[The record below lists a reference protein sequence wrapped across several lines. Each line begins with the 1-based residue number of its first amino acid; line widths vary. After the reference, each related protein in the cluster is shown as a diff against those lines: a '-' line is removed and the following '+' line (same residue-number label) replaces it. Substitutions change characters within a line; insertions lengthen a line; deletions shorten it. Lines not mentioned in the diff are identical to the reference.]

1 VAKFYNQ
8 NSGLKIDYALWK
20 KSLRNS
26 DFSNVFSFGVA
37 EPDRFE
43 TKSILSHI
51 LYEESKNTDK
61 GENVIEAKYSRRH
74 TFQQYFHLFGNI
86 VWV

>member
-1 VAKFYNQ
+1 VAIGFYNE

-37 EPDRFE
+37 TLGLLLFN
-43 TKSILSHI
+43 SIYH
-51 LYEESKNTDK
+51 
-61 GENVIEAKYSRRH
+61 
-74 TFQQYFHLFGNI
+74 
-86 VWV
+86 